1 MEKLHMLACAQTP
14 RLNVLNN
21 YASARQFFAR
31 LASESFSRA
40 QDRTLSATSREHSV
54 ATATNQERSER
65 QLYWRK
71 AISLS
76 DFGECE
82 AVTRSRIAVR

>member
-1 MEKLHMLACAQTP
+1 MLEKLHMLACAQTP

-21 YASARQFFAR
+21 YASAHQFFAR

-40 QDRTLSATSREHSV
+40 HNKTFSATSREHSV

-65 QLYWRK
+65 EL
-71 AISLS
+71 
-76 DFGECE
+76 
-82 AVTRSRIAVR
+82 

>member
-1 MEKLHMLACAQTP
+1 MLEKLHMLACAQTP

-40 QDRTLSATSREHSV
+40 HNKIFSATSREHSV
-54 ATATNQERSER
+54 ATAINQEHSER
-65 QLYWRK
+65 EL
-71 AISLS
+71 
-76 DFGECE
+76 
-82 AVTRSRIAVR
+82 

>member
-1 MEKLHMLACAQTP
+1 MLEKLHMLACAQTP

-40 QDRTLSATSREHSV
+40 HNKIFSATSREHSV
-54 ATATNQERSER
+54 ATATNQERSGRE
-65 QLYWRK
+65 L
-71 AISLS
+71 
-76 DFGECE
+76 
-82 AVTRSRIAVR
+82 